1 MSLDCIS
8 FQVRQE
14 QNCAAEARKV
24 ANLPKG
30 RCSITI
36 TNSENGKI
44 VYGQP
49 RRIKTI
55 GKTVSDFLIAPD
67 TSSTGKD
74 RSKWIVIQEEMVN
87 HAIKEIT
94 ITVCPEM
101 ETPNYSNS

>member
-14 QNCAAEARKV
+14 QNCAAEAEKV

-36 TNSENGKI
+36 TNSENGEI
-44 VYGQP
+44 VYGKP

-67 TSSTGKD
+67 TSSTGAN
-74 RSKWIVIQEEMVN
+74 RLKWKVIQEEMKIRK
-87 HAIKEIT
+87 IKEIT